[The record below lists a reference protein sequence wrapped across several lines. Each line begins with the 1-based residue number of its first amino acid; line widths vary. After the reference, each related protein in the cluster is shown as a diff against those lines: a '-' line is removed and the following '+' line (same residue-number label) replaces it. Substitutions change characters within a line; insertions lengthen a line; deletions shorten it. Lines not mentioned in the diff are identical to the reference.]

1 MFYLEN
7 ISFKTSIQE
16 GNMKSLFLGIFFAL
30 FVSGCSE
37 RVISGHG
44 YSRTVF
50 QCRLYDG
57 TIIYVDN
64 LEECKQDKCKQD
76 NKITEEVIAGEPLS
90 IHESHEE
97 SLSKEVEDIKEQYQ
111 TERCNSFRNSDPR
124 GWCRSSCR
132 KAYSDTGFCMLFD
145 P

>member
-1 MFYLEN
+1 
-7 ISFKTSIQE
+7 
-16 GNMKSLFLGIFFAL
+16 MKSLFLAVFFVL

-37 RVISGHG
+37 KTTHDYSG
-44 YSRTVF
+44 TIF
-50 QCRLYDG
+50 QCRLSDG

-76 NKITEEVIAGEPLS
+76 NKIREEVIAGEPS
-90 IHESHEE
+90 PVSESYKE
-97 SLSKEVEDIKEQYQ
+97 SLPKEVEEIREQYQ
-111 TERCNSFRNSDPR
+111 TEGCNSFRNSDPK